1 VLSKEIGT
9 LIGGVIGYST
19 SLIRAIRSSIAIYIS
34 ISSTFIRISFISRVI
49 YSIFSVFKVI

>member
-1 VLSKEIGT
+1 MLLKEIGT

-19 SLIRAIRSSIAIYIS
+19 SLMRVIRSSIAIYIS
-34 ISSTFIRISFISRVI
+34 ISSAFIRISFISRVI